1 MDRPLAHRRVRIAII
16 VIVSLLAFAA
26 LTLVAVTPA
35 LQGVDRQIKTALD
48 EVRYPRIEVPMRVVT
63 FVGDGWTLLVLTV
76 LTSVALVRRRD
87 QLAWRFPAIML
98 GAAVTEWIV
107 KWLVARPRPRG
118 SPSAFP
124 SGHVFTSVA
133 FFGAVVY
140 LLWTRDVARPWR
152 IVGTAACL
160 VVIVG
165 IALSRV
171 YLRFHWLTDVLGG
184 VAGGTAYLLIALA
197 LADRPARGAAGVS

>member
-1 MDRPLAHRRVRIAII
+1 MDRPLAYRRVAIV

-26 LTLVAVTPA
+26 LALVAVTPA

-48 EVRYPRIEVPMRVVT
+48 EVRYPKLEVPMRVVT
-63 FVGDGWTLLVLTV
+63 FVGGGWMLLVFTV
-76 LTSVALVRRRD
+76 LTSLVLVRRRD
-87 QLAWRFPAIML
+87 PLAWRFPAIMF

-107 KWLVARPRPRG
+107 KWLLARPRPRG

-124 SGHVFTSVA
+124 SGHVFTSVT
-133 FFGAVVY
+133 FFGAVMY

-152 IVGTAACL
+152 LVGTAACL

-171 YLRFHWLTDVLGG
+171 YLRFHWVTDVLGG
-184 VAGGTAYLLIALA
+184 VAGGTAYLLITLV

>member
-1 MDRPLAHRRVRIAII
+1 MDRLLAHRRVTIAA
-16 VIVSLLAFAA
+16 VVSLLAFAA
-26 LTLVAVTPA
+26 LALVAMTPA
-35 LQGVDRQIKTALD
+35 LQGVDHQIKTALD
-48 EVRYPRIEVPMRVVT
+48 EVRYPRLEVPIRVVT
-63 FVGDGWTLLVLTV
+63 FVGDGWTLLVFTV
-76 LTSVALVRRRD
+76 LTTVALVRRRD
-87 QLAWRFPAIML
+87 PLARRFPAIML
-98 GAAVTEWIV
+98 GSAVTEWIV

-133 FFGAVVY
+133 FFGAVIY

-152 IVGTAACL
+152 MAGTAACG

-171 YLRFHWLTDVLGG
+171 YLRFHWMTDVLGG
-184 VAGGTAYLLIALA
+184 VAGGTAYLLIALV
-197 LADRPARGAAGVS
+197 LADRPARGASGVS

>member
-1 MDRPLAHRRVRIAII
+1 MDRPLAHRRVAIAA
-16 VIVSLLAFAA
+16 IVSLLAFAVF
-26 LTLVAVTPA
+26 TVVAMTPA
-35 LQGVDRQIKTALD
+35 LHGVDRQIKTTFD
-48 EVRYPRIEVPMRVVT
+48 EVRYPRLEVPMRVVT

-76 LTSVALVRRRD
+76 LTSIALGRRYD
-87 QLAWRFPAIML
+87 PLAWRFPAIML
-98 GAAVTEWIV
+98 GATVTEWIV

-124 SGHVFTSVA
+124 SGHVFTSVV

-140 LLWTRDVARPWR
+140 LLWTRDVARSWR

-171 YLRFHWLTDVLGG
+171 YLRFHWVTDVLGG
-184 VAGGTAYLLIALA
+184 VAGGTAYLVIALA

>member
-1 MDRPLAHRRVRIAII
+1 MDRPLAHRLGAIA
-16 VIVSLLAFAA
+16 VIVSLLAFAT
-26 LTLVAVTPA
+26 LTLVAVTPV
-35 LQGVDRQIKTALD
+35 LHGIDRQIKTTLD
-48 EVRYPRIEVPMRVVT
+48 EVRYPRLELPMRVVT
-63 FVGDGWTLLVLTV
+63 FIGDGWTLLVLTV
-76 LTSVALVRRRD
+76 VTSVALGRRRD
-87 QLAWRFPAIML
+87 PLARRLPAIML
-98 GAAVTEWIV
+98 GAAVTEWII

-184 VAGGTAYLLIALA
+184 IAGGTAYLLIALV
-197 LADRPARGAAGVS
+197 LTDRPARGAAGVS

>member
-1 MDRPLAHRRVRIAII
+1 MDRPLAHRRVAIM

-26 LTLVAVTPA
+26 LALVAMTPA

-48 EVRYPRIEVPMRVVT
+48 EVRYPGLEVPMRVVT
-63 FVGDGWTLLVLTV
+63 FVGGGWMLLVFTV
-76 LTSVALVRRRD
+76 VTALELGRRRD
-87 QLAWRFPAIML
+87 PLAWRFPVIML
-98 GAAVTEWIV
+98 GATVTEWIV

-133 FFGAVVY
+133 FFGAVIY
-140 LLWTRDVARPWR
+140 LLWTRDVARTWR
-152 IVGTAACL
+152 LAGTAACL

-171 YLRFHWLTDVLGG
+171 YLRFHWVTDVLGG
-184 VAGGTAYLLIALA
+184 VAGGTAYLLIALV
-197 LADRPARGAAGVS
+197 LADRPARGAARVS

>member
-1 MDRPLAHRRVRIAII
+1 MDRPLAYRRVAIVVIA
-16 VIVSLLAFAA
+16 SLLAFAA
-26 LTLVAVTPA
+26 LALVAVTPA

-48 EVRYPRIEVPMRVVT
+48 EVRYPRVEVPMRVVT
-63 FVGDGWTLLVLTV
+63 FVGGGWMLVVFTV
-76 LTSVALVRRRD
+76 LTSLVLARRRD
-87 QLAWRFPAIML
+87 PLAWRFPAIML
-98 GAAVTEWIV
+98 GATVTEWLV

-165 IALSRV
+165 VALSRV
-171 YLRFHWLTDVLGG
+171 YLRFHWMTDVLGG
-184 VAGGTAYLLIALA
+184 VAGGAAYLLITLV
-197 LADRPARGAAGVS
+197 LADRPARDAAGVP